1 MAKTAT
7 VQEDFKAYVRAK
19 KTESPTPV
27 EFKSG
32 EVVNILKVWD
42 GELCLIK
49 NKDGKAFNIRKALL
63 NKDAFEAK
71 GPKEEVKGRR
81 KRSTAMAET
90 MELSVLR
97 PELDMVR
104 GLSSPLGEAARR
116 SLVRTTSAFF
126 HNPVGLGLTALVVL
140 LGIYLG
146 WINLGKMMNETSSAR
161 LAASVVSGGTLH
173 EPGHFEPP
181 YYALKV
187 AVNGSE
193 GEVFVENSFYKRTV
207 LTLKVPGH
215 RDQPL
220 ATAQE
225 AHWENNP
232 LLSSHIYNEYVDVGA
247 DGTVDQFVQVK
258 EFRSDTKKLVAAF
271 RRAFPMGVAQVEG
284 YQEAVQQVLRAL
296 AEVQTEPEGE
306 VPLPQ

>member
-1 MAKTAT
+1 MATTAT
-7 VQEDFKAYVRAK
+7 VQENFRAYVRTK

-32 EVVNILKVWD
+32 EVVNILEVWE

-63 NKDAFEAK
+63 NKDAFETK
-71 GPKEEVKGRR
+71 GPKEEAKGRR
-81 KRSTAMAET
+81 KRSTAMAEV

-97 PELDMVR
+97 PELDRVR
-104 GLSSPLGEAARR
+104 GIDSPLGEATRR

-126 HNPVGLGLTALVVL
+126 HNPVGLGLTAFVVL

-146 WINLGKMMNETSSAR
+146 WINLGKMMNETPSAR
-161 LAASVVSGGTLH
+161 LAASVISAGTLY

-187 AVNGSE
+187 AVDGSE
-193 GEVFVENSFYKRTV
+193 GEVFVENSFYKRIV

-220 ATAQE
+220 ATSQE
-225 AHWENNP
+225 ALWESNRF
-232 LLSSHIYNEYVDVGA
+232 LSSHIYNEYVDVGA

-271 RRAFPMGVAQVEG
+271 RRAFPMGAVQAEG
-284 YQEAVQQVLRAL
+284 YQEAVQQALRAL
-296 AEVQTEPEGE
+296 AEAQIEPEGE
-306 VPLPQ
+306 VPLAQ